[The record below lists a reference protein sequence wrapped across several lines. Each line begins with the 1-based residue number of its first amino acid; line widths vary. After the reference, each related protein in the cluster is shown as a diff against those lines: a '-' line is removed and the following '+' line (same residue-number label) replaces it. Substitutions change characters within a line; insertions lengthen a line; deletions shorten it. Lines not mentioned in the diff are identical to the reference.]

1 MSNIVSVR
9 RSNDQLDHD
18 RSRVAEL
25 WLQHYTMGE
34 IAEIV
39 TRETGRA
46 VSQNM
51 VQNDINSMRKKWQLK
66 QTINYDALMNQEL
79 KRLDT
84 LEGELWRAIR
94 RGLDPKTRVIL
105 EKMARQAE
113 SDGEEQELFLK
124 KVTEIADSGVDN
136 PGIFAQIADVQKE
149 RRRLLGLYAAK
160 NINVNQHV
168 TVKGYRVVSPD
179 DWDDNA
185 IEGEYSYE

>member
-179 DWDDNA
+179 DWDDNV
-185 IEGEYSYE
+185 IEGEYSHG

>member
-9 RSNDQLDHD
+9 RSNDELDHD

-39 TRETGRA
+39 TRETGRS
-46 VSQNM
+46 VSHSM
-51 VQNDINSMRKKWQLK
+51 VQNDINTMRKKWQLK

-113 SDGEEQELFLK
+113 SEGEEQELFLK

-179 DWDDNA
+179 DWDDNV
-185 IEGEYSYE
+185 IEGEYSHG